1 MALTLVLLC
10 GLFLLGVSEGRPRW
24 KELLLIFAAAEL
36 TVYPLAVGF
45 GTYFFP
51 AALLGVLAWRGWALL
66 CVLALAAYLAL
77 HRSRGFWLAWALMA
91 GCSLAALLAC
101 WGVSALAGGYLARF
115 MSMLLQEIGSGYYE
129 NLVYWLTSWL
139 VLACT
144 VLSAWELVRYIAAAR
159 SEAAG
164 VAFRASAQVP
174 PELPLPEEDVCT
186 LLMNMLDNA
195 VEGASLAQG
204 EGERYIRFHVK
215 AAGGFMA
222 VLCEN
227 TFDGRVD
234 TGARGA
240 PRTRKSGDEP
250 HGFGLTQMRAVAEK
264 YGSIL
269 DVSWTDTLFTV
280 QTALKL
286 PEKK

>member
-1 MALTLVLLC
+1 
-10 GLFLLGVSEGRPRW
+10 
-24 KELLLIFAAAEL
+24 
-36 TVYPLAVGF
+36 
-45 GTYFFP
+45 
-51 AALLGVLAWRGWALL
+51 
-66 CVLALAAYLAL
+66 
-77 HRSRGFWLAWALMA
+77 
-91 GCSLAALLAC
+91 
-101 WGVSALAGGYLARF
+101 
-115 MSMLLQEIGSGYYE
+115 
-129 NLVYWLTSWL
+129 
-139 VLACT
+139 
-144 VLSAWELVRYIAAAR
+144 
-159 SEAAG
+159 
-164 VAFRASAQVP
+164 
-174 PELPLPEEDVCT
+174 
-186 LLMNMLDNA
+186 MNMLDNA

-234 TGARGA
+234 TDARGA
-240 PRTRKSGDEP
+240 PRTRKSGAEP

>member
-1 MALTLVLLC
+1 MP
-10 GLFLLGVSEGRPRW
+10 EQD
-24 KELLLIFAAAEL
+24 AA
-36 TVYPLAVGF
+36 
-45 GTYFFP
+45 
-51 AALLGVLAWRGWALL
+51 
-66 CVLALAAYLAL
+66 
-77 HRSRGFWLAWALMA
+77 
-91 GCSLAALLAC
+91 
-101 WGVSALAGGYLARF
+101 
-115 MSMLLQEIGSGYYE
+115 
-129 NLVYWLTSWL
+129 
-139 VLACT
+139 
-144 VLSAWELVRYIAAAR
+144 VRA
-159 SEAAG
+159 EAAG

-234 TGARGA
+234 TDARGA

>member
-1 MALTLVLLC
+1 M
-10 GLFLLGVSEGRPRW
+10 
-24 KELLLIFAAAEL
+24 
-36 TVYPLAVGF
+36 
-45 GTYFFP
+45 
-51 AALLGVLAWRGWALL
+51 
-66 CVLALAAYLAL
+66 
-77 HRSRGFWLAWALMA
+77 
-91 GCSLAALLAC
+91 
-101 WGVSALAGGYLARF
+101 
-115 MSMLLQEIGSGYYE
+115 
-129 NLVYWLTSWL
+129 
-139 VLACT
+139 
-144 VLSAWELVRYIAAAR
+144 
-159 SEAAG
+159 
-164 VAFRASAQVP
+164 P

-234 TGARGA
+234 KDARGA

>member
-1 MALTLVLLC
+1 
-10 GLFLLGVSEGRPRW
+10 
-24 KELLLIFAAAEL
+24 
-36 TVYPLAVGF
+36 
-45 GTYFFP
+45 
-51 AALLGVLAWRGWALL
+51 
-66 CVLALAAYLAL
+66 
-77 HRSRGFWLAWALMA
+77 MA

-115 MSMLLQEIGSGYYE
+115 MSMLLQDIGSGYYE

-159 SEAAG
+159 SEARAMALKNQLMMDNYRAIESRLRENAARQHEFNHRLAAMDAMLRRRDLEGLERSLSAWRSDGAGADRLRYTGNAAVNAIMQDAAVRAEAAG

-195 VEGASLAQG
+195 VDGASLAQG

-234 TGARGA
+234 KDARGA

-250 HGFGLTQMRAVAEK
+250 HGFGLTR
-264 YGSIL
+264 
-269 DVSWTDTLFTV
+269 
-280 QTALKL
+280 
-286 PEKK
+286 